1 MRNNS
6 IIIFAVIVSAFY
18 MTGCIKSESL
28 DHNTEEVVCFS
39 AGANSRA
46 AIDGTTFEDGSQ
58 FSVWGWRKLT
68 DGGTES
74 VNVFDKTSVTN
85 STDGWTYDGVRYWI
99 PGWTYDFY
107 AVHPVFPDG
116 GPLASVASDGTISVT
131 DFDCSKT
138 GAQAIDL
145 MTARNTGIT
154 YNGGDTPPAPVDLK
168 FGHELAKLNFVV
180 KSENTIATITGFK
193 VYGVDYKGKLSKNS
207 TTATWTDQVPC
218 TEIDT
223 PFSITQELDLNNTDG
238 WERNVFGDLLLIPD
252 NDLTGAYLKIEY
264 MYPGETTVR
273 ISEVGLKTVQT
284 PTWEAGKN
292 YKYSLTIEG
301 GSLSINVT
309 VIDWDGKD
317 TSVSWE

>member
-58 FSVWGWRKLT
+58 FSVWGWRKLI

-107 AVHPVFPDG
+107 AVHPVFPADG
-116 GPLASVASDGTISVT
+116 PVASVASDGTISVT
-131 DFDCSKT
+131 NFDCSKT
-138 GAQAIDL
+138 GAEAKDL
-145 MTARNTGIT
+145 MTAQKNGIT
-154 YNGGDTPPAPVDLK
+154 YTEGISPSPVDLK
-168 FGHELAKLNFVV
+168 FSHELAKLNFVV
-180 KSENTIATITGFK
+180 KSENAVATITEFK
-193 VYGVDYKGKLSKNS
+193 VYGVDYMGTLSKKS
-207 TTATWTDQVPC
+207 TTATWSDKTTCQD
-218 TEIDT
+218 TDT
-223 PFSITQELDLNNTDG
+223 PFILIRSLFLTPQKDG
-238 WERNVFGDLLLIPD
+238 EKMSL
-252 NDLTGAYLKIEY
+252 
-264 MYPGETTVR
+264 ET
-273 ISEVGLKTVQT
+273 
-284 PTWEAGKN
+284 
-292 YKYSLTIEG
+292 YY
-301 GSLSINVT
+301 
-309 VIDWDGKD
+309 
-317 TSVSWE
+317 

>member
-1 MRNNS
+1 MT
-6 IIIFAVIVSAFY
+6 IFITHLLILSGCVKEKVINETDKQKINFSAEETSSRAVIGNEGFPVGSVFSVFGY
-18 MTGCIKSESL
+18 MTKETQTAS
-28 DHNTEEVVCFS
+28 V
-39 AGANSRA
+39 
-46 AIDGTTFEDGSQ
+46 FEDKADVTLGS
-58 FSVWGWRKLT
+58 
-68 DGGTES
+68 DG
-74 VNVFDKTSVTN
+74 K
-85 STDGWTYDGVRYWI
+85 WTYDGVRYWI

-107 AVHPVFPDG
+107 AVHPVFPAG
-116 GPLASVASDGTISVT
+116 GPTANVTPDGTISVT

>member
-1 MRNNS
+1 MKRKSN
-6 IIIFAVIVSAFY
+6 IITFVLAVALLGSSCTSVI
-18 MTGCIKSESL
+18 
-28 DHNTEEVVCFS
+28 TEAPTDETQAISFQTPKTRT
-39 AGANSRA
+39 RA
-46 AIDGTTFEDGSQ
+46 AIDDATDMTDG
-58 FSVWGWRKLT
+58 FSVWGWYRKT
-68 DGGTES
+68 DAGPH
-74 VNVFDKTSVTN
+74 NVFDGVTVRLDN
-85 STDGWTYDGVRYWI
+85 GSWIYDDTRYWI

-116 GPLASVASDGTISVT
+116 GPTANVTPDGTISVT
-131 DFDCSKT
+131 NFDCSKT

-218 TEIDT
+218 TETDT
-223 PFSITQELDLNNTDG
+223 PFSITQDLVLNNTDG

-301 GSLSINVT
+301 GSLTINVT
-309 VIDWDGKD
+309 VIDWTEKD
-317 TSVSWE
+317 TSVSWG